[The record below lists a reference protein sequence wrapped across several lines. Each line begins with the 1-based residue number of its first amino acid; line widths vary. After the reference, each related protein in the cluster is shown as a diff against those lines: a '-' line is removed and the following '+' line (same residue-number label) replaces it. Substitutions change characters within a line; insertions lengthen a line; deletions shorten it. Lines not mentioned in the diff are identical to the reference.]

1 MIAATFTFTLRT
13 NAMHPLRSLLPALL
27 LLPFS
32 AFAQDHG
39 AAGKGHVGPANSLVH
54 WVTLAEAE
62 KAAKADGKPL
72 MVDLQTA
79 WCGWCRRM
87 ESGTFNDP
95 QTAAY
100 INSQFHPVSFDAEGR
115 DTVMFYG
122 QRFTN
127 PQYEQGNGRHGT
139 HEFTLAVGQVNGRI
153 GYPTIVYFDSEGKVI
168 APVASYFSPQDLEPI
183 LVYIAEG
190 AYKTQDYKTFR
201 DGFKSRR
208 TAP

>member
-1 MIAATFTFTLRT
+1 MNFAIAPATPNPPDMR
-13 NAMHPLRSLLPALL
+13 PLRSLLLLTALL
-27 LLPFS
+27 PLAL
-32 AFAQDHG
+32 AAQDHA
-39 AAGKGHVGPANSLVH
+39 AAGKGHVGPANSLVN

-100 INSQFHPVSFDAEGR
+100 INSHFHPVSFNAEGA
-115 DTVMFYG
+115 DTVVFYG

-127 PQYEQGNGRHGT
+127 PQYDLGNGRHGT

-153 GYPTIVYFDSEGKVI
+153 GYPTIVYFDSAGKVI

-190 AYKTQDYKTFR
+190 AYKTEDFQVFR
-201 DGFKSRR
+201 SGFKSRR
-208 TAP
+208 TP